1 VEGVDDPDKLAAL
14 GDRRLHASE
23 RQLSEA
29 LDGRVEPVHRTLLK
43 QQFEQLEL
51 LEVHLADLQQR
62 SATAMQAHQDA
73 IARLCRIPGI
83 HPNAAQQMIAEI
95 GVEAAAFPSAGHL
108 CSWVGVCPGQNESAG
123 VAYGN
128 RSAKG
133 NRSMRRILT
142 QVAWAA
148 VRTKD
153 SYFQGLFHRLVPS
166 LGVKKAI
173 WAVAHRILRLIWK
186 LLHQKVS
193 YIEHGAL
200 AQDPKKQARRKQR
213 LVREL
218 RRLGYTVQLTA
229 SPAADANSIS

>member
-1 VEGVDDPDKLAAL
+1 MEGVDDPDKLAAL

-108 CSWVGVCPGQNESAG
+108 CSWVGFAQV
-123 VAYGN
+123 
-128 RSAKG
+128 R
-133 NRSMRRILT
+133 MR
-142 QVAWAA
+142 
-148 VRTKD
+148 VR
-153 SYFQGLFHRLVPS
+153 
-166 LGVKKAI
+166 A
-173 WAVAHRILRLIWK
+173 
-186 LLHQKVS
+186 
-193 YIEHGAL
+193 
-200 AQDPKKQARRKQR
+200 
-213 LVREL
+213 
-218 RRLGYTVQLTA
+218 
-229 SPAADANSIS
+229 